1 MKTLIML
8 AAAVMVA
15 GCASTPSNVVCNGG
29 SKDMTC
35 HARTAEAVVNSQ
47 NAGSSAGSFYFS
59 PKGGTVPSG
68 RHVVDTGR

>member
-15 GCASTPSNVVCNGG
+15 GCAATPSNVVCTGG

-35 HARTAEAVVNSQ
+35 HARTAEVVVQ
-47 NAGSSAGSFYFS
+47 GH
-59 PKGGTVPSG
+59 
-68 RHVVDTGR
+68 RVVDTGR